1 MDPISPGMLRN
12 GFTGENPKLQACVSG
27 KVFMFSEVSRFPNC
41 QPIFQ
46 RFVFTRVCMCV
57 EVPVGV
63 RRGCQIPGAGVMDRC
78 ELPSMSAG
86 NQTQVLLKSRTC
98 S

>member
-46 RFVFTRVCMCV
+46 RFVFTRVCNVC
-57 EVPVGV
+57 GGA
-63 RRGCQIPGAGVMDRC
+63 RGGQKRVSDPWSWGYG
-78 ELPSMSAG
+78 
-86 NQTQVLLKSRTC
+86 QV
-98 S
+98 